1 MAVINNA
8 VPELK
13 ARTIKIIKEE
23 VYKDVNALSYKYA
36 EAIAPEMKRVGDAFN
51 AASDTADKLDLR
63 IIQRGLEYRDAKLRE
78 LLDFA
83 LEEEEIILVDNTV
96 DTESTELIYNLKV
109 DALIDDKMLKPLAIT
124 MNRYL
129 YSGVLYD
136 WYSKSMGMKQAQVY
150 EAELMDIE
158 NSMVSVLRSS
168 RVRRPLQ
175 PKI

>member
-1 MAVINNA
+1 MAVIVDK
-8 VPELK
+8 VPDLK
-13 ARTIKIIKEE
+13 VRTIEIIKEE
-23 VYKDVNALSYKYA
+23 IYKDVNALSYKYA

-78 LLDFA
+78 VLSFA
-83 LEEEEIILVDNTV
+83 LAEETVEKVDNLI
-96 DTESTELIYNLKV
+96 DEESTKLIYNLKV
-109 DALIDDKMLKPLAIT
+109 EGLIDDKVLKPLAIT

-150 EAELMDIE
+150 EAELQEME
-158 NSMVSVLRSS
+158 NSMVSTLRSS
-168 RVRRPLQ
+168 RVRRPLE